1 MVTEYDVFAEL
12 MKNKAKTADL
22 VRLLNKEYANIYT
35 KLISLKEDKLVSKE
49 NGDYYINLNN
59 KKTYLLA
66 KIIEYCIK
74 HEINYNFLLN
84 KTMSK
89 ILEIGLNKDIVSI
102 EDFKE
107 FNRTTLKKYIDRL
120 IGYNFIMIKSAKP
133 FVFSVLRNQMF
144 IDTVHFFGG
153 EVRER
158 ELVIEE
164 GIFDKI
170 GLELEKYKQR
180 TKNQSKFYI
189 QNVEEELKFDFIHA
203 TTYLEG
209 NTLTLAETIKLLK
222 HGVYPEKKF
231 EDILETKNMDQ
242 AVNYLFENLKNPMNL
257 EWILNLHKTI
267 MQGLH
272 EYAGKIRDG
281 PVRIGGNPDF
291 EVCDYRILRPR
302 LEEFISDFNE
312 KYKKCKTVK
321 DIIIFSAW
329 AHNEFQHIHPFFD
342 GNSRTTRILMNYCL
356 LNFEFPLINIY
367 EASKD
372 EYLNFTKLSKKRD
385 DEKFLVFLSRII
397 LDNLIKLN
405 KILKL

>member
-1 MVTEYDVFAEL
+1 MGMVTEYDVFAEL
-12 MKNKAKTADL
+12 MKNKAKIADL
-22 VRLLNKEYANIYT
+22 TSRLNKEYANIYA
-35 KLISLKEDKLVSKE
+35 KISSLKEDKLILE
-49 NGDYYINLNN
+49 ETGNYYINLNN
-59 KKTYLLA
+59 KKAYLLA
-66 KIIEYCIK
+66 KIIEYCMK
-74 HEINYNFLLN
+74 HEINYNFLVN
-84 KTMSK
+84 RTMSK
-89 ILEIGLNKDIVSI
+89 ILEIGLNKDAVSV

-120 IGYNFIMIKSAKP
+120 IRHNFIIIKSKKP
-133 FVFSVLRNQMF
+133 FIFSVLRNQMF
-144 IDTVHFFGG
+144 IDIVHFFDG
-153 EVRER
+153 EVKER
-158 ELVIEE
+158 ELLIEE
-164 GIFDKI
+164 ATFDKI
-170 GLELEKYKQR
+170 EEELKKHKQK
-180 TKNQSKFYI
+180 TKKQNKFYM

-242 AVNYLFENLKNPMNL
+242 AVDYLFENLKKPMNP
-257 EWILNLHKTI
+257 EWILGLHRI
-267 MQGLH
+267 ILQGLH

-291 EVCDYRILRPR
+291 EVCDYRILKPR
-302 LEEFISDFNE
+302 LDEFISDFNE
-312 KYKKCKTVK
+312 KFKKSKTIK
-321 DIIIFSAW
+321 DIVIFSAW
-329 AHNEFQHIHPFFD
+329 VHNEFQHIHPFFD

-356 LNFEFPLINIY
+356 LNFGFPLINIY

-385 DEKFLVFLSRII
+385 DEKFLAFLSKII

-405 KILKL
+405 EM